1 MLDTKIIQ
9 TRSIFI
15 KIISFLLLL
24 QKFAKTLIR
33 LLVSSA
39 VDITHAC
46 VAKISCWTVI
56 QHNAMRGRQN
66 VISIFTLSFHFHSN

>member
-24 QKFAKTLIR
+24 KKFAKTLIDYLYPQPSISSDVDDR
-33 LLVSSA
+33 QRNCWISRSLFPLPAARRANIDEPVS
-39 VDITHAC
+39 
-46 VAKISCWTVI
+46 
-56 QHNAMRGRQN
+56 N
-66 VISIFTLSFHFHSN
+66 